1 MKSIN
6 EKQKHIYSKA
16 NQPNKNQKPKQSKN
30 QTSIEI
36 YQKVRLVI
44 SFIAIGNYILVLA
57 ILVKDIYKTSP
68 KH

>member
-1 MKSIN
+1 MR
-6 EKQKHIYSKA
+6 
-16 NQPNKNQKPKQSKN
+16 NKNIFIQKQTKQTKTKNPKQTKN

-44 SFIAIGNYILVLA
+44 SFIAIGNKILVLP